1 MLVSSSAT
9 SSPVPA
15 LISQFLPSRLIHTV
29 GHLDGTLAVWKYLF
43 LIYGSVTVFLGV
55 LVVFL
60 LPDSPQTAWF
70 LSVSAQELNLE
81 LSPDPRF

>member
-1 MLVSSSAT
+1 MLVRSSAT
-9 SSPVPA
+9 SSPVPV
-15 LISQFLPSRLIHTV
+15 LITQFLHSRPIHTV

-70 LSVSAQELNLE
+70 LSVSAKEMNFE
-81 LSPDPRF
+81 LSLDPRF